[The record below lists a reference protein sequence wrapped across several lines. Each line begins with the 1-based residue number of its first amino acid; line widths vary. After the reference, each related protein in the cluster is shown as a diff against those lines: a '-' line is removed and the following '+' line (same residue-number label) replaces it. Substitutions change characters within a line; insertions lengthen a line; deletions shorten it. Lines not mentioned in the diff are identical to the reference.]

1 MKSKHKVLEVKDLE
15 IIDFRSDTITIPT
28 EEMRRAMY
36 EAEVGDDIYRED
48 KTVIQLEE
56 YAAEKVGKE
65 AAIFVTSGTMG
76 NQLALLA
83 HCKRGQEIIVEEDT
97 HIYNA
102 EVGATSFV
110 AGLQAKTIKGD
121 RGIMAISDIEAA
133 IRSKDIH
140 LPETGLICIENT
152 HNMAGGVVTPL
163 EHLRKIYQLGENNFI
178 PIHMD
183 GARIFN
189 AAIYL
194 DCDVKKITQYCDSV
208 MFCLSKGLC
217 APIGSILAGEKNFIE
232 RARRFRKMLGGGM
245 RQAGVIAAPG
255 LIALKYMVDRLVQDH
270 ENARKLVEGLVNIR
284 GLKVDKGIQ
293 TNIIMVD
300 VKESG
305 FKSYEITDILKER
318 GILANVVN
326 DRIIRFVTHRYIT
339 SDNIKHALK
348 VLNNVFSSLSPN

>member
-1 MKSKHKVLEVKDLE
+1 MK

-36 EAEVGDDIYRED
+36 EAEVGDDVYRED

-76 NQLALLA
+76 NQLALLS
-83 HCKRGQEIIVEEDT
+83 HCKRGQEIILEEDT

-121 RGIMAISDIEAA
+121 RGIVSISDIEAA
-133 IRSKDIH
+133 IRPKDIH

-163 EHLRKIYQLGENNFI
+163 EHLKKIYQLGKDNSI
-178 PIHMD
+178 AIHID
-183 GARIFN
+183 GARVFN
-189 AAIYL
+189 AAVYL
-194 DCDVKKITQYCDSV
+194 ECDVKEITQYCDSV

-217 APIGSILAGEKNFIE
+217 APIGSILAGEKDFIN

-255 LIALKYMVDRLVQDH
+255 LIALKYMTGRLDQDH
-270 ENARKLVEGLVNIR
+270 ENARKLGVGLGDIR
-284 GLKVDKGIQ
+284 GLKVDKEIQ
-293 TNIIMVD
+293 TNIVMVD

-305 FKSYEITDILKER
+305 FKSHEITDILKER
-318 GILANVVN
+318 GVLANVIN
-326 DRIIRFVTHRYIT
+326 DQVIRFVTHKYIT
-339 SDNIKHALK
+339 SADVEYALK
-348 VLNNVFSSLSPN
+348 VFEDVIFNL